1 MIRCLQ
7 SGTVFNS
14 LFPLDHRNIP
24 HCTGEACFAHHVSS
38 FLHRISVLNPGAKAN
53 YPSSGRPGR
62 PWVAKQTIIFFELFM
77 APAMRFAVQRDGVWL
92 SHSYEMGY
100 GCRILTKKKKT
111 ARFVLRPWKKK
122 RKMIFFF
129 KKCEKNYVIV
139 NQEPIK
145 FDRLLCQQ
153 NVNTV
158 TI

>member
-62 PWVAKQTIIFFELFM
+62 PWVAKQTIIFFELFVE
-77 APAMRFAVQRDGVWL
+77 PAMRFAVQRGGVSL

-100 GCRILTKKKKT
+100 GCRILTKKKKKNGQICAAT
-111 ARFVLRPWKKK
+111 VKKEK
-122 RKMIFFF
+122 IKWFSFSKNVKKIILLSTRSPSNLIGSCVNKM
-129 KKCEKNYVIV
+129 
-139 NQEPIK
+139 
-145 FDRLLCQQ
+145 
-153 NVNTV
+153 
-158 TI
+158 

>member
-62 PWVAKQTIIFFELFM
+62 PWVAKQTIIFFELFVE
-77 APAMRFAVQRDGVWL
+77 PAMRFAVQRGGVWLSLVVAFLRNGVWL
-92 SHSYEMGY
+92 SHSYE
-100 GCRILTKKKKT
+100 KKKKNGQICAAT
-111 ARFVLRPWKKK
+111 VKKEK
-122 RKMIFFF
+122 IKWFSFSKNVKKIILLSTRSPSNLIGSCVNKM
-129 KKCEKNYVIV
+129 
-139 NQEPIK
+139 
-145 FDRLLCQQ
+145 
-153 NVNTV
+153 
-158 TI
+158 